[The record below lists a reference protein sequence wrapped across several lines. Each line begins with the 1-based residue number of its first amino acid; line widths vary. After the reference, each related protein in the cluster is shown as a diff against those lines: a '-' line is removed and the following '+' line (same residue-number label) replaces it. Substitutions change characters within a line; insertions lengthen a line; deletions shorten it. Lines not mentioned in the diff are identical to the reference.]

1 MKIYTVIL
9 SYNDGTDD
17 TYMTSAYGDDPT
29 DAADNARRELA
40 DEQLI
45 RDDDDDDD
53 RTYDDLILEKA
64 MGYTVIAVIEGDHQD
79 LYDHNQ

>member
-9 SYNDGTDD
+9 SYNDGTPD
-17 TYMTSAYGDDPT
+17 TYMTSAEGDDPV

-45 RDDDDDDD
+45 RDDDDD

-64 MGYTVIAVIEGDHQD
+64 MGYRVIAVIEGEHMD
-79 LYDHNQ
+79 LYPHNQ